1 MRTKDRMYRAF
12 EVRAAPDGMIVEGY
26 ALTFDQPTVMAEIEG
41 RKYSEVISRGAFDNA
56 EMRDVVLNFDHQ
68 GKPLARTKNGT
79 LALTV
84 DDVGLHI
91 RADLSSTAESRAL
104 YEEIKAGLI
113 DKMSAAF
120 TVGKENYDRETRTR
134 KIDGFK
140 RLYDVAAVTFPAYES
155 TSIEARGLF
164 DAEASAERAEASRAL
179 ELAKSKYNYFYGGRT

>member
-12 EVRAAPDGMIVEGY
+12 EVRAAPDDMIVEGY

-79 LALTV
+79 LVLTV
-84 DDVGLHI
+84 DGVGLRI

-120 TVGKENYDRETRTR
+120 SVGNESYDRETRTR
-134 KIDGFK
+134 RINGFK

-155 TSIEARGLF
+155 TSIEARNLH
-164 DAEASAERAEASRAL
+164 DAEAEAERAEASRAL
-179 ELAKSKYNYFYGGRT
+179 ALAKARYNYFYGG

>member
-1 MRTKDRMYRAF
+1 MPMRTKDRMYRAF
-12 EVRAAPDGMIVEGY
+12 EVRAAPDDMIVEGY

-104 YEEIKAGLI
+104 YRR
-113 DKMSAAF
+113 AF
-120 TVGKENYDRETRTR
+120 R
-134 KIDGFK
+134 
-140 RLYDVAAVTFPAYES
+140 
-155 TSIEARGLF
+155 
-164 DAEASAERAEASRAL
+164 ASP
-179 ELAKSKYNYFYGGRT
+179 G

>member
-12 EVRAAPDGMIVEGY
+12 EVRAAPDDMIVEGY

-79 LALTV
+79 LVLTV
-84 DDVGLHI
+84 DGVGLRI

-179 ELAKSKYNYFYGGRT
+179 ELAKSKYNYFYGG

>member
-12 EVRAAPDGMIVEGY
+12 EVRAAPDDMIVEGY

-41 RKYSEVISRGAFDNA
+41 RKYSEVISQGAFDNA

-79 LALTV
+79 LELSV
-84 DDVGLHI
+84 DNAGLHI

-120 TVGKENYDRETRTR
+120 SVGNESYDRETRTR
-134 KIDGFK
+134 RINGFK

-179 ELAKSKYNYFYGGRT
+179 ELAKSKYNYFYGG

>member
-12 EVRAAPDGMIVEGY
+12 EVRAAPDDMIVEGY

-79 LALTV
+79 LMLTV
-84 DDVGLHI
+84 DGVGLRI

-179 ELAKSKYNYFYGGRT
+179 ELAKSKYNYFYGG

>member
-12 EVRAAPDGMIVEGY
+12 EVRAAPDDMIVEGY

-79 LALTV
+79 LELSV
-84 DDVGLHI
+84 DNAGLRI

-120 TVGKENYDRETRTR
+120 SVGNESYDRETRTR
-134 KIDGFK
+134 RINGFK

-179 ELAKSKYNYFYGGRT
+179 ELAKSKYNYFYGG

>member
-12 EVRAAPDGMIVEGY
+12 EVRAAPDDMIVEGY

-41 RKYSEVISRGAFDNA
+41 RKYSEVISRGAFDHT

-84 DDVGLHI
+84 DGVGLHI

-104 YEEIKAGLI
+104 YDEIKAGLI

-134 KIDGFK
+134 KIEVFK

-164 DAEASAERAEASRAL
+164 DAEASAERAEALRAL
-179 ELAKSKYNYFYGGRT
+179 ELAKAKYNYFYGG

>member
-12 EVRAAPDGMIVEGY
+12 EVRAAPDDMIVEGY

-120 TVGKENYDRETRTR
+120 IVGKENYDRETRTR

-164 DAEASAERAEASRAL
+164 DAEASAERAEASSAL
-179 ELAKSKYNYFYGGRT
+179 ELAKSKYNYFYGG

>member
-1 MRTKDRMYRAF
+1 MITKDRMYRAF
-12 EVRAAPDGMIVEGY
+12 EVRAAPDAGEMVVEGY

-41 RKYSEVISRGAFDNA
+41 RKYSEVISRSALDNT
-56 EMRDVVLNFDHQ
+56 EMRDVVLNFGHQ

-84 DDVGLHI
+84 DDVGLRI

-120 TVGKENYDRETRTR
+120 VVGEEYYDRETRTR
-134 KIDGFK
+134 KIEGFK

-179 ELAKSKYNYFYGGRT
+179 ELAKAKYNYFYGG

>member
-12 EVRAAPDGMIVEGY
+12 EVRAAPDDMIVEGY

-120 TVGKENYDRETRTR
+120 IVGKENYDRETRTR

-179 ELAKSKYNYFYGGRT
+179 ELAKSKYNYFYGG

>member
-12 EVRAAPDGMIVEGY
+12 EVRAAPDDMIVEGY

-79 LALTV
+79 LVLTV
-84 DDVGLHI
+84 DGVGLRI

-120 TVGKENYDRETRTR
+120 SVGNESYDRETRTR

-179 ELAKSKYNYFYGGRT
+179 ELAKSKYNYFYGG

>member
-12 EVRAAPDGMIVEGY
+12 EVRAAPDDMIVEGY

-164 DAEASAERAEASRAL
+164 DAEVSAERAEASRAL
-179 ELAKSKYNYFYGGRT
+179 ELAKSKYNYFYGG